1 MRSTLLAL
9 ALLCFNPLAHAMLV
23 TGGVL
28 YEDGSTFE
36 FTWDDSLQNPYG
48 QPGQP
53 YWLLTFTHDTF
64 HFSRTCCGSFQ
75 MIESYID
82 EGDIFGDSLHD
93 TWRFF
98 GIDLTQDDYFFSPD
112 YFRHSRRQR

>member
-1 MRSTLLAL
+1 MKRTLLAL
-9 ALLCFNPLAHAMLV
+9 ALLCFNPLAHAMLI

-28 YEDGSTFE
+28 YEDGSTLE
-36 FTWDDSLQNPYG
+36 YTWDDSREGPYAG
-48 QPGQP
+48 QA

-64 HFSRTCCGSFQ
+64 RFTRTCCGSFQ
-75 MIESYID
+75 LIESPID

-98 GIDLTQDDYFFSPD
+98 GRRPDARRLFF
-112 YFRHSRRQR
+112 FA